1 MKKYAIDKGAEVLS
15 CIFLTSVLIGL
26 VLRRA
31 KAMIQGVIWA
41 DEDHRSQARGQSERK

>member
-1 MKKYAIDKGAEVLS
+1 MKKRKLDKAAEVLS

-31 KAMIQGVIWA
+31 KAMIRGVIWA
-41 DEDHRSQARGQSERK
+41 DEDHRNRARGQSERK